1 MARSDRKKLSGFP
14 FKPSGAEDNPEKIR
28 IVGNIPSKEAMNV
41 LSKESHLKNRDAIT
55 NKSLAHHAF
64 FPDKRTSPRRYSEI
78 FAQKQQPM
86 QRFVFVSARKDKLTR
101 HKTLS
106 QLVGEKTLRGEQAKR
121 LSAAER
127 LRLFQALSEEPL
139 TFLDLHTRFGVSK
152 RMMEGLVEKGLSM
165 EVWGPRA
172 IGVRFKLTN
181 KGKKHLKELE
191 AAAEFK
197 PRIRERRL
205 IQLKTKAPHLP

>member
-1 MARSDRKKLSGFP
+1 MGRSDRKKLSGFP

-41 LSKESHLKNRDAIT
+41 LSKESHLKNRDVIANT
-55 NKSLAHHAF
+55 LKHHAF
-64 FPDKRTSPRRYSEI
+64 FPDKRISPCGSSETLS
-78 FAQKQQPM
+78 QKQQPI
-86 QRFVFVSARKDKLTR
+86 QRFVFVSTRKDKLTR

-106 QLVGEKTLRGEQAKR
+106 QLVGEKTMRGEQVKR

-127 LRLFQALSEEPL
+127 LRLFQALLEEPL
-139 TFLDLHTRFGVSK
+139 TFLDLHARFGASK
-152 RMMEGLVEKGLSM
+152 RMMEGLVEKGLSR

-191 AAAEFK
+191 AAAEFE
-197 PRIRERRL
+197 PGIRERKLIRL
-205 IQLKTKAPHLP
+205 KSKAQHLP